1 MGSSDRQVRAR
12 QTSAGRRRGGL
23 AAQAG
28 SATLQHGAERNR
40 GRAERRRSCGG
51 EVVGG
56 NGAGSVVRCHREG
69 RVRREARRLGA
80 ASENPSGLDGQAAR
94 SGCLDI
100 AAPRTGC
107 LIGGSY
113 RFLGRKQ
120 VSGERVPGDDVG
132 GGGGETG
139 LAARAGI
146 GMRVTHTCTCTRALK
161 VDPPVSAAT
170 PRPFLLSRLRLHR
183 ATRPAGLLG
192 LKAAP
197 ARHSGLWRSGGRL
210 LGPPRTCGDLDLRGG
225 LGDKQTR
232 RPVGWWRCVCPSSH
246 NHRVGCGEKQGDD
259 RAALDCVMGAG
270 HAASCR
276 CNQLSSARYESASGE
291 TRQLVRLLRCGRR
304 NPRVHMQP
312 GAPSKHSND
321 APGAPVE

>member
-210 LGPPRTCGDLDLRGG
+210 LGPPPDV
-225 LGDKQTR
+225 R
-232 RPVGWWRCVCPSSH
+232 RSG
-246 NHRVGCGEKQGDD
+246 
-259 RAALDCVMGAG
+259 
-270 HAASCR
+270 
-276 CNQLSSARYESASGE
+276 SARRAG
-291 TRQLVRLLRCGRR
+291 RQTNSPAGWLVAVRLPFKPQSSGG
-304 NPRVHMQP
+304 VW
-312 GAPSKHSND
+312 GEA
-321 APGAPVE
+321 G

>member
-1 MGSSDRQVRAR
+1 M
-12 QTSAGRRRGGL
+12 
-23 AAQAG
+23 
-28 SATLQHGAERNR
+28 
-40 GRAERRRSCGG
+40 
-51 EVVGG
+51 GG

-132 GGGGETG
+132 GGGGGETG

-146 GMRVTHTCTCTRALK
+146 GMRVTHTCTCTRVLK

-210 LGPPRTCGDLDLRGG
+210 LGPPGRAAIWICAAGWATNKLAGRLVGGGASALQATIIGWGVGRSRVMIGQRSTASWARGMQPPVAAISSLVPATSLHLEKYGSWCVCCAAGVATRASTCSLARPPNTAMTHRARLLNDLIPSSIQSSDFLI
-225 LGDKQTR
+225 
-232 RPVGWWRCVCPSSH
+232 PHCPSSH
-246 NHRVGCGEKQGDD
+246 SVNHTLAV
-259 RAALDCVMGAG
+259 L
-270 HAASCR
+270 
-276 CNQLSSARYESASGE
+276 
-291 TRQLVRLLRCGRR
+291 
-304 NPRVHMQP
+304 
-312 GAPSKHSND
+312 
-321 APGAPVE
+321 